1 MLMKREKTPCFFVS
15 CCPSKTR
22 AASVLLQGYTV
33 SIKQSNEQRRDMETQ
48 EKAMKLNDFRLLVND
63 FVASFHF
70 WHDIVGLPPIF
81 RDEHNIYAELD
92 GGLVRLELLRADYF
106 AASIGSAQ
114 PAPAQEGYR
123 GVIVFEVDDLEATY
137 ADLVKRGAPSLAP
150 PHDHPAGFARVALFT
165 TPDRYVLELFKSRG
179 TFPHEKRQE

>member
-1 MLMKREKTPCFFVS
+1 
-15 CCPSKTR
+15 
-22 AASVLLQGYTV
+22 
-33 SIKQSNEQRRDMETQ
+33 
-48 EKAMKLNDFRLLVND
+48 MKLNDFRLLVND

-70 WHDIVGLPPIF
+70 WHEIVGLPPIF

-92 GGLVRLELLRADYF
+92 AGNVRLELLRADYF
-106 AASIGSAQ
+106 AASIGAAQ

-150 PHDHPAGFARVALFT
+150 PHDHPAGFARVALLT
-165 TPDRYVLELFKSRG
+165 APDGYVLELFKSRG
-179 TFPHEKRQE
+179 TFPH